1 MAKEWDRVLGYWF
14 AGLAQGRDGRWSLP
28 YPTTSKHWNQSR
40 ATDREVAELFE
51 KDIEHALAGG
61 YADWEEDPQGCLAK
75 TILVDQFTRHVY
87 RGKKEAFS
95 GDEIG
100 ARLAK
105 LSWVRGYWKYA
116 KDPQIMFHFL
126 PLLHLE
132 CLETQALLI
141 HIEKQRGVFD
151 PYGYAQRHY
160 DLIARFGRFPHRNKI
175 LGRTN
180 TPEETEALKDPRN
193 SF

>member
-1 MAKEWDRVLGYWF
+1 MAKEWDKVLGYWF
-14 AGLAQGRDGRWSLP
+14 AGLAENDGKWTLP
-28 YPTTSKHWNQSR
+28 KETTSKHWMQSD
-40 ATDREVAELFE
+40 ATDKEVTDLFT
-51 KDIEHALAGG
+51 KDIERALAGEF
-61 YADWEEDPQGCLAK
+61 ADWEEDPQGCLAK

-105 LSWVRGYWKYA
+105 LSWEKGYWKQA
-116 KDPQIMFHFL
+116 KDPQIMFHFM
-126 PLLHLE
+126 PLMHVE

-141 HIEKQRGVFD
+141 HIEKERGTYD
-151 PYGYAQRHY
+151 PKGFAQRHY
-160 DLIARFGRFPHRNKI
+160 DLIEKFGRFPHRNKI
-175 LGRTN
+175 LGREN
-180 TPEETEALKDPRN
+180 TPEETEALKDKSN